1 MRRALVLGATGGMG
15 YSIVNELSSR
25 GIKVVAFARNKE
37 KLTRMFKADPNIVI
51 QSGDVLNRK
60 QLENVA
66 SDVDVIFQAINIPYG
81 DWQSKLIP
89 LNENVITTV
98 RKVSAKIAVV
108 DNIYAYGKS
117 NGDKVSETTT
127 KKPNT
132 RKGKLRLDM
141 ENLYKNSGVP
151 YVIAHFPDFYGP
163 YAENSQLNYMI
174 RQIAADKKARFI
186 GKQDV
191 LREHIYTPDGAKAI
205 VELALR
211 EDSYWQCWN
220 IPAYDVITGEEIIK
234 LIREIT
240 GYTKKVGLVTKNML
254 HFMGIFNRQM
264 REFVEMQYLNEDP
277 VVLDGRKF
285 EEHIALVPK
294 TPYDEGLK
302 KTINI
307 YKNEV

>member
-37 KLTRMFKADPNIVI
+37 KLTQMFKADPNIVI
-51 QSGDVLNRK
+51 QSGDVFNRK

-81 DWQSKLIP
+81 DWQSNLIP
-89 LNENVITTV
+89 LNENVITTAK
-98 RKVSAKIAVV
+98 KVSAKVVIV

-127 KKPNT
+127 KRPNT

-141 ENLYKNSGVP
+141 EKLYKNSGVP

-163 YAENSQLNYMI
+163 YAENAQLNYMI
-174 RQIAADKKARFI
+174 RQIVAGKKARFI

-234 LIREIT
+234 LIRETT

-254 HFMGIFNRQM
+254 RFIGLFNKQM

-285 EEHIALVPK
+285 EEHIAPIPK
-294 TPYDEGLK
+294 TPYDKGLK
-302 KTINI
+302 NTINV

>member
-37 KLTRMFKADPNIVI
+37 KLTRMFKAYPNIVI

-66 SDVDVIFQAINIPYG
+66 SDIDVIFQAINIPYG

-89 LNENVITTV
+89 LNENVITTA
-98 RKVSAKIAVV
+98 RKVSAKIAIV

-117 NGDKVSETTT
+117 NGDKLSETTT

-141 ENLYKNSGVP
+141 ENLYKNSEVP

-174 RQIAADKKARFI
+174 RQIATDKKARFI

-211 EDSYWQCWN
+211 EDSYGQCWN

-240 GYTKKVGLVTKNML
+240 GYTKKVGLVTTNML
-254 HFMGIFNRQM
+254 RFMGLFNKQM

-285 EEHIALVPK
+285 EEHIAPFPK

-302 KTINI
+302 KTINF
-307 YKNEV
+307 YKDEA